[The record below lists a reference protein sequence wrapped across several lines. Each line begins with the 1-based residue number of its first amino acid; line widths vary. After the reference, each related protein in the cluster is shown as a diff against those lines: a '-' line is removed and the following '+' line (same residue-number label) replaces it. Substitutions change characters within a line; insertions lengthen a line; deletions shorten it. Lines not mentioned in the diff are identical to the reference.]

1 VRLCFVNS
9 ARLGNGARVTIDLC
23 EVGAPLFMPPTLRRR
38 AEDHATAPRRC
49 TRDVPSRPAPHRG
62 YRPSQPTGLDP
73 RRADERRPLDNALL
87 GWVGVAVALSIIS
100 FCAMVY
106 ARDPAPGESVVTAW
120 VAAVA
125 MTLALGPCVLCAV
138 LAHREVRRS
147 WWPIG
152 AFAIPALLGVYLIMQ
167 LG

>member
-1 VRLCFVNS
+1 M
-9 ARLGNGARVTIDLC
+9 TIDLC

-38 AEDHATAPRRC
+38 AEDHAAAPRRC
-49 TRDVPSRPAPHRG
+49 TRAVPPTPARHRG
-62 YRPSQPTGLDP
+62 NRPTSQPTRLDP
-73 RRADERRPLDNALL
+73 RQADERRAIDNALL
-87 GWVGVAVALSIIS
+87 GWVGVAVALSIVS

-106 ARDPAPGESVVTAW
+106 ARDPAPGDSVVTAW

-152 AFAIPALLGVYLIMQ
+152 AFAIPVLLGVYLVMQ